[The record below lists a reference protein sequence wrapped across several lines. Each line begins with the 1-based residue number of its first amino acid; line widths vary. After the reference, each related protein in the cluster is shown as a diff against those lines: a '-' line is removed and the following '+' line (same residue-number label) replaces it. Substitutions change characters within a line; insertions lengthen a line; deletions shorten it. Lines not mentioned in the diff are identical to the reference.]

1 MNARRADLIFVAA
14 ILTAT
19 LAGGGYFAYR
29 NRAPSEQRVAEY
41 SAPWTEGARQ
51 TLTLMMDRYGPPDAM
66 GTEKAT
72 WYERGPWKRVT
83 IRGRERFDYLEQ
95 TVAYAVPA
103 GAARALSDFDHG
115 LRFDRENEEIT
126 ATSNAEA
133 LNHLALNL
141 ADELCAA
148 KRGAPEARDLY
159 LRTARLAAAGKSSPY
174 TERLLFEP
182 HRRLPAVSWEKDLPY

>member
-1 MNARRADLIFVAA
+1 MEPRRTNLIFVAA
-14 ILTAT
+14 ILSAT

-29 NRAPSEQRVAEY
+29 NRAPSAQRVAEY
-41 SAPWTEGARQ
+41 SASWKPGPRA
-51 TLTLMMDRYGPPDAM
+51 TLTLVMDRYGPPDAV

-72 WYERGPWKRVT
+72 WYERGPWKRIT
-83 IRGRERFDYLEQ
+83 IHGREALDFLEQ
-95 TVAYAVPA
+95 TVGYVVPA
-103 GAARALSDFDHG
+103 EAARALSDFDHG
-115 LRFDRENEEIT
+115 LRFDRDNDELS

-148 KRGAPEARDLY
+148 KRTTPEANDLY

-174 TERLLFEP
+174 TEGLLFKPYRRSLEP
-182 HRRLPAVSWEKDLPY
+182 PRHYEFAY